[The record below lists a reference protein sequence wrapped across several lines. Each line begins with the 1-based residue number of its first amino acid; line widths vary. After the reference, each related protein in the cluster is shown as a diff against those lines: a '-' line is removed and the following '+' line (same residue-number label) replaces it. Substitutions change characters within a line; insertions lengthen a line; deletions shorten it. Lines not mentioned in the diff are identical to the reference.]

1 MITGIVIL
9 TLAIIFVVVGLF
21 VFVLLIFWPFIVL
34 GRYEEDDGIERF
46 EIEPEKSGWGR
57 WLG

>member
-9 TLAIIFVVVGLF
+9 TLAIIFVAVGLF
-21 VFVLLIFWPFIVL
+21 VFVLLIFWPLIVP
-34 GRYEEDDGIERF
+34 GRYEEDDDIERF
-46 EIEPEKSGWGR
+46 EVEPEKSRWGL

>member
-9 TLAIIFVVVGLF
+9 TLAIIFVAVGLF
-21 VFVLLIFWPFIVL
+21 VIALLIFWPFVVP
-34 GRYEEDDGIERF
+34 GGYEEDDDIECF

>member
-21 VFVLLIFWPFIVL
+21 AIVLLIFWPPIVP
-34 GRYEEDDGIERF
+34 GRYEEDDDIERF
-46 EIEPEKSGWGR
+46 EIEPEKSGWGL
-57 WLG
+57 WLR

>member
-9 TLAIIFVVVGLF
+9 SLAIIFVAAALF
-21 VFVLLIFWPFIVL
+21 VIALLILWPLIVP

-46 EIEPEKSGWGR
+46 EIEPEKSGWGL

>member
-9 TLAIIFVVVGLF
+9 TLAIIFVAAGLF
-21 VFVLLIFWPFIVL
+21 AIALLILWPLIAP
-34 GRYEEDDGIERF
+34 GRYEEDDDIERF
-46 EIEPEKSGWGR
+46 EIESEKSGCGR